1 MRTVSG
7 AIVILAGAICF
18 SAGLLSRDYGG
29 AGFMAA
35 IVLFIIG
42 IGFLFG
48 GEGPKPKDPS

>member
-7 AIVILAGAICF
+7 AIVILAAAICF

-29 AGFMAA
+29 AGVMVA

-42 IGFLFG
+42 IGFLFDK
-48 GEGPKPKDPS
+48 EGSKPKDPS